1 MSKAARQRS
10 ARERL
15 AEQRA
20 REAAQQKRMR
30 GLMISGVAVVVIVAA
45 VIVGVI
51 FANKKSGSG
60 PSDYAGPFAPVTK
73 QADGTYLMA
82 QPNATGPTLD
92 MYEDLQCPVCKQFE
106 AGNGAT
112 VEQLAYQG
120 KAKIIY
126 HIIGFVNP
134 TGSIR
139 AAVAAGC
146 AADAG
151 KFVEFH
157 NVAYRKQ
164 PAETDALTVS
174 QLKDFGKQAGISG
187 GAFDKCVAAQA
198 GAAQAQTYTNTS
210 LDYLKKQTGSAG
222 TPTVFVNGQSVN
234 INTLLTAGSMKSII
248 QSAPASSA
256 PAPASA
262 APSAAPSAPGSAA
275 PSASASPTK

>member
-20 REAAQQKRMR
+20 REAARQKRMR
-30 GLMISGVAVVVIVAA
+30 GLMISGIAVVVIIAA
-45 VIVGVI
+45 VVVGVLV
-51 FANKKSGSG
+51 ANKKSGTS
-60 PSDYAGPFAPVTK
+60 PTDYAGPFAPVAK

-82 QPNATGPTLD
+82 QPGVTGPTLD
-92 MYEDLQCPVCKQFE
+92 MYEDLQCPICKQFE
-106 AGNGAT
+106 AGNGSS

-120 KAKIIY
+120 KVKVIY
-126 HIIGFVNP
+126 HIVGFVNP

-164 PAETDALTVS
+164 QSETEALTVAT
-174 QLKDFGKQAGISG
+174 LKDFGKQAGISG
-187 GAFDKCVAAQA
+187 GSFDQCVAAQA
-198 GAAQAQTYTNTS
+198 GAAQAQTFTKNS
-210 LDYLKKQTGSAG
+210 LDYLQKATGSAG
-222 TPTVFVNGQSVN
+222 TPTVFLNGQSIN

-248 QSAPASSA
+248 QSAPAGS
-256 PAPASA
+256 APASA
-262 APSAAPSAPGSAA
+262 APSAAPSASGSAA